1 MSFQH
6 FQILN
11 FTYFTFFLNIS
22 LLVMLEVLKNFVD
35 VTVNADTIMFVAKST
50 KEVNQRNYFQGV
62 IPYKMRGMVDV
73 TFWSQKFL
81 RPV

>member
-1 MSFQH
+1 MF
-6 FQILN
+6 
-11 FTYFTFFLNIS
+11 
-22 LLVMLEVLKNFVD
+22 EVLKNFVD
-35 VTVNADTIMFVAKST
+35 VTVNADTIIFVAKST

>member
-1 MSFQH
+1 
-6 FQILN
+6 
-11 FTYFTFFLNIS
+11 
-22 LLVMLEVLKNFVD
+22 MLEVLKNFVD